1 MPTPQPLPEP
11 VDAVPQVP
19 PPTRASRRRSRSRFS
34 LRRQGDRSTLVA
46 VVAAILLALV
56 IVSPSFGGHPPA
68 DPALVASDGRF
79 ALCNGTIADAEYA
92 FEIPIARDY
101 QYYLPQ
107 MSVSPDLNLGDPA
120 FIVIFRGLNPSDA
133 GGFTGRNGQPTPTRV
148 PTAGLHD
155 VCIYVGAD
163 ARGGSVNYF
172 DDVSIQGL
180 RVQANGSII
189 EPDSE

>member
-1 MPTPQPLPEP
+1 
-11 VDAVPQVP
+11 V
-19 PPTRASRRRSRSRFS
+19 
-34 LRRQGDRSTLVA
+34 
-46 VVAAILLALV
+46 AILLALV

-107 MSVSPDLNLGDPA
+107 MSASPDLNLGDPA

-155 VCIYVGAD
+155 ICIYVGAN
-163 ARGGSVNYF
+163 AQGGSVNFY

-180 RVQANGSII
+180 RVQANGPII